1 MSRRRAMIS
10 GSYDLPFS
18 RISALAVL
26 IFDGSLFKTFKI
38 KNSLTLRLRAEAFN
52 FVNNPWFG
60 APGITLDSAAFGSTS
75 NRKSTTSAMPIWR

>member
-1 MSRRRAMIS
+1 MIS

-26 IFDGSLFKTFKI
+26 ILDGSLFKTFKI
-38 KNSLTLRLRAEAFN
+38 KKSLTLQLRAEAFN

-60 APGITLDSAAFGSTS
+60 APSITLGSAVFGSAPS
-75 NRKSTTSAMPIWR
+75 RNSTTSAMPIWR